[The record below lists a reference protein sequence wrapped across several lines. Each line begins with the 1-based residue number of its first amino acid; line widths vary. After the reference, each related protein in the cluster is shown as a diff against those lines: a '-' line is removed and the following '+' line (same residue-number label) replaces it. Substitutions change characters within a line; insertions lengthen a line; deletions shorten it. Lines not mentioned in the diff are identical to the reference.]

1 MFVSVFCPAHLTL
14 WLVIVY
20 WPFFKESF
28 TRGLTSKGVNFSLLK
43 GFVRIKMAWKDY
55 QPANQLKREL
65 EFVLTHPHPF
75 SGPSCKKVY
84 A

>member
-1 MFVSVFCPAHLTL
+1 M
-14 WLVIVY
+14 
-20 WPFFKESF
+20 
-28 TRGLTSKGVNFSLLK
+28 SKGVNFSSLK

-75 SGPSCKKVY
+75 WGPSCKKCMLKLFAVHTES
-84 A
+84 ATLVKLLPLAF